1 MKEVIKYSV
10 KAIYYIILLVCILFG
25 IPLLKI
31 MAVILIAAELMF
43 QFILKFVECIW
54 NLVNKRK

>member
-10 KAIYYIILLVCILFG
+10 QAIYYIILLVCILFG

-31 MAVILIAAELMF
+31 MAVVLIAAELMF
-43 QFILKFVECIW
+43 QSILKFVECIW

>member
-10 KAIYYIILLVCILFG
+10 QAIYYIILLVCIFFG
-25 IPLLKI
+25 SPLLKI
-31 MAVILIAAELMF
+31 MAVLLIAAELMF
-43 QFILKFVECIW
+43 QSILKFVECIW